1 MLITDRYTLQLK
13 EFLEIYNK
21 YDGAQMSIAY
31 SKSDDS
37 YQVYFVIPSV
47 GSHFDLVTQKNTKRT
62 FKSMKSLLKA
72 VPIEDPY
79 LHSFYIV

>member
-1 MLITDRYTLQLK
+1 MLITDKYTLQLK

-21 YDGAQMSIAY
+21 YDGAQMSITY
-31 SKSDDS
+31 IKSDDS
-37 YQVYFVIPSV
+37 YQVHFVIPSV
-47 GSHFDLVTQKNTKRT
+47 CSHFDLVTQKNTKRI

-72 VPIEDPY
+72 VPIDDAE

>member
-1 MLITDRYTLQLK
+1 MLITDKYTLQLK

-31 SKSDDS
+31 TKHDNS
-37 YQVYFVIPSV
+37 YQVYFVIPSLC
-47 GSHFDLVTQKNTKRT
+47 SHFDLVTQKNTKRT

-72 VPIEDPY
+72 VPIDDPE
-79 LHSFYIV
+79 LHSFYIL

>member
-1 MLITDRYTLQLK
+1 MLITDKYTLQLK

-21 YDGAQMSIAY
+21 YDGAQMSVSYNKA
-31 SKSDDS
+31 DDT

-47 GSHFDLVTQKNTKRT
+47 GSQFDLVTQKNVKRT

-72 VPIEDPY
+72 VPLDDPE
-79 LHSFYIV
+79 LHSFYIL